1 MKIVINM
8 IICLMN
14 LPMFLLI
21 LQMNQMVPTEEVPNV
36 IESVNVS
43 THVVP
48 NVSESIL
55 DPSKSIPNT
64 NPTCPKNSFDP
75 SPVEQNYE
83 ESPKSKKSIKK
94 SSKGP
99 KIVTARYS

>member
-1 MKIVINM
+1 
-8 IICLMN
+8 
-14 LPMFLLI
+14 
-21 LQMNQMVPTEEVPNV
+21 MNQMVPTKEVPNV

-83 ESPKSKKSIKK
+83 ESPNSKKSIKK